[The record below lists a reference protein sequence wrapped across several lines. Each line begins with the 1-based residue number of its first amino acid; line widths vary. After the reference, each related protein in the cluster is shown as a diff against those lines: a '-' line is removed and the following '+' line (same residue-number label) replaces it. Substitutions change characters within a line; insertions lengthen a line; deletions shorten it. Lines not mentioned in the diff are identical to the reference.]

1 MANFQVPPYP
11 PPAAMFNTVP
21 GYPGTMSAGGAM
33 AAPPAASIHTPLYA
47 PPAANMF
54 NTVPGYPGTMSGGGA
69 MAAPPA
75 ASIHTPLYAPP
86 AANIIPGYEGIVAG
100 GGGACI
106 PPPPPSV
113 PMPVPEQAPCQQ
125 DWHIPSISEDRAREA
140 FAEYVS
146 SKCCYSSDPVTDGV
160 ITNMESFNTYR
171 YRLETFLESRS
182 AEWSQEPYTGQPVD
196 AGVQP
201 APGPWQI
208 AAQPPAFFQEHK
220 QTIKVPF
227 TSSVKN
233 CDLCQT
239 KGKTPCTTCNKT
251 GKRNC
256 TSCNGSGNRESGEQ
270 CVNCHGTGRKNCLK
284 CSGSGSCKCDTCDGK
299 GKLLIFINLNV
310 KWSIDKDEFLAQDSS
325 GLKVEKLQEV
335 SGKEL
340 IKDAQHMVYPVR
352 GFPDVSVAQASERL
366 VKDHQGKNA
375 KTSRILQQRQT
386 IELIPITKVNYKW
399 KGNPYVYYVF
409 GNEFKVK
416 AVDYPATCCCSVM

>member
-1 MANFQVPPYP
+1 MANFHVPPYA
-11 PPAAMFNTVP
+11 PPAAIFNTVP
-21 GYPGTMSAGGAM
+21 GYA
-33 AAPPAASIHTPLYA
+33 
-47 PPAANMF
+47 
-54 NTVPGYPGTMSGGGA
+54 GTMSGGGA

-86 AANIIPGYEGIVAG
+86 AANMFNIVPGYEGTAAG
-100 GGGACI
+100 GGGAYI

-113 PMPVPEQAPCQQ
+113 PMPVPEQAPSQP

-140 FAEYVS
+140 FAAYVS
-146 SKCCYSSDPVTDGV
+146 SKCCYSSDPVKDGV

-182 AEWSQEPYTGQPVD
+182 TEWSQEPYTGQPVD
-196 AGVQP
+196 GGVQP
-201 APGPWQI
+201 APGPWLI

-239 KGKTPCTTCNKT
+239 KGKKPCTTCNRT

-256 TSCNGSGNRESGEQ
+256 TSCNGSGNRESGQ
-270 CVNCHGTGRKNCLK
+270 HCVNCRGTGRKNCLK
-284 CSGSGSCKCDTCDGK
+284 CSGSGSCQCDTCHGK
-299 GKLLIFINLNV
+299 GKLLIFINLNI
-310 KWSIDKDEFLAQDSS
+310 KWSIEKDDFVAQDSS
-325 GLKVEKLQEV
+325 GLKVEKLEEV

-340 IKDAQHMVYPVR
+340 FKEAQYMVYPLR

-366 VKDHQGKNA
+366 VKDHQGKYA
-375 KTSRILQQRQT
+375 QTSRILQQRQT

-416 AVDYPATCCCSVM
+416 AVDYPDQCCCSVM